1 MSRILITGGAGF
13 IGSNLE
19 PELIKRGH
27 DVFIM
32 DRLRLTRN
40 NYYRGDIY
48 EYIRMKDIFKSV
60 QPDIV
65 YHFAGMISRKECE
78 ETPQMAIMLN
88 QIGTLNVCNLSEEY
102 GSRLIYSGSS
112 EEYGTSFDTANI
124 TEHTHLGIPTS
135 MYALTKR
142 GAGEIIEYYERFKE
156 LDAVILR
163 FFMLYGAGERPTEY
177 RSAIARF
184 VHYALTEQP
193 LPVHKNT
200 ERGWCYITDAVDAI
214 ATMADKKLIKTG
226 EIFNIGSSNN
236 ISTEKLARLIVKMCN
251 SKSKIN
257 LIDVEPTIIPIKHA
271 SYDKIKNLIGW
282 EAKIPIHKGL
292 QMVIDSQKEYFK
304 WRR

>member
-1 MSRILITGGAGF
+1 MSKILITGGAGF
-13 IGSNLE
+13 IGSHLE

-27 DVFIM
+27 DVYIM
-32 DRLRLTRN
+32 DRLRLTRD

-88 QIGTLNVCNLSEEY
+88 QIGTLNICNLSKEY
-102 GSRLIYSGSS
+102 SARLIYSGSS
-112 EEYGTSFDTANI
+112 EEYGTSFDAKPI
-124 TEHTHLGIPTS
+124 TENTPLGVPTS
-135 MYALTKR
+135 MYSLTKR
-142 GAGEIIEYYERFKE
+142 GAGEIIEYYERFKD

-163 FFMLYGAGERPTEY
+163 FFMLYGIGERPTEY

-184 VHYALTEQP
+184 VHYALTDQP

-200 ERGWCYITDAVDAI
+200 SRGWCYITDAIDAV
-214 ATMADKKLIKTG
+214 ATMAEKNRIKTG
-226 EIFNIGSSNN
+226 EIFNIGNEHE
-236 ISTEKLARLIVKMCN
+236 ISTEKLAKTIVDMCN

-257 LIDVEPTIIPIKHA
+257 LINVEPTIIPTKHA
-271 SYDKIKNLIGW
+271 SYDKIFKTIGW
-282 EAKIPIHKGL
+282 RATTPIEKGL
-292 QMVIDSQKEYFK
+292 QMVIDSQKKYHK
-304 WRR
+304 